1 MDMGHSTAMKVEES
15 NAEEISNLFNMN
27 TAFLWNALSLLTKN
41 SSLNKSILLFFS
53 APSFYLCQSPKED
66 LWKDSKEQF
75 LKCIDMNCKI
85 KNLIA
90 V

>member
-41 SSLNKSILLFFS
+41 SSSNKSILLFFQLL
-53 APSFYLCQSPKED
+53 PFIYVNHRK
-66 LWKDSKEQF
+66 
-75 LKCIDMNCKI
+75 KI
-85 KNLIA
+85 CEKIAKNNS
-90 V
+90 

>member
-41 SSLNKSILLFFS
+41 SSLNKSILLFFYS
-53 APSFYLCQSPKED
+53 SFLLFMSITERRFVKR
-66 LWKDSKEQF
+66 
-75 LKCIDMNCKI
+75 
-85 KNLIA
+85 
-90 V
+90 